1 MSQTE
6 TTRRVRLE
14 RKVAEAEGIARFEF
28 VCAEGKPLP
37 AFSAGAHVDVVL
49 EDGLIRQYSLCN
61 AASDTSR
68 YVLGVLREPESRGGS
83 RAMHALQEGDVV
95 QVSAP
100 RNHFPLATGVSNS
113 LLLAGGIGVT
123 PILSMAETL
132 AARGDAFELHYC
144 TRSRERTAFMS
155 RLADATFADR
165 VHHHFDDGDDTQRC
179 DIEAVLKAQPPGT
192 HLYTCGPKG
201 FMDAVLASAR
211 ALGWPESNIHYE
223 YFAGAPVEHEGDV
236 AFDVRLERT
245 GKTVRVA
252 ADQSVAQALAA
263 AGVDVPVSCEQGV
276 CGTCLTR
283 VIDGTPDHR
292 DMFLTDAERAA
303 NDQFTPCCSRAK
315 GPLLVLDL

>member
-6 TTRRVRLE
+6 NTHRVRLE
-14 RKVAEAEGIARFEF
+14 RKVEEAEGIARFEF
-28 VCAEGKPLP
+28 VCADGGHLP
-37 AFSAGAHVDVVL
+37 GFSAGAHVDVML
-49 EDGLIRQYSLCN
+49 AGGLTRQYSLCN
-61 AASDTSR
+61 APTDASR
-68 YVLGVLREPESRGGS
+68 YVLGVLREPDSRGGS
-83 RAMHALQEGDVV
+83 LAMHALNEGDEVHI
-95 QVSAP
+95 SAP
-100 RNHFPLATGVSNS
+100 RNHFPLVTGASNS

-123 PILSMAETL
+123 PILSMAESL
-132 AARGDAFELHYC
+132 EALGEAFELHYC
-144 TRSRERTAFMS
+144 TRSRARTAFMR
-155 RLADATFADR
+155 RLADAPFAHR
-165 VHHHFDDGDDTQRC
+165 VHHHFDDGDAAQRC
-179 DIEAVLKAQPPGT
+179 DIGALLKAQPAGT

-211 ALGWPESNIHYE
+211 ALGWPEANIHYE
-223 YFAGAPVEHEGDV
+223 YFAGAPVEQAGDV
-236 AFDVRLERT
+236 AFDVQLART

-292 DMFLTDAERAA
+292 DMFLTDAEREA